1 MDVAREKRISAGGL
15 RWIHL
20 AAVAIGIAAALMVTH
35 AGSAISAVDTVAG
48 LFTIENSE
56 IASAGIP
63 ERDLER
69 QKPQKQAE
77 LLLARAV
84 SRDDRAADQI
94 QSHVANW
101 RGKIKWNTQLSDLT
115 TVALSSNS
123 DAVRSSAIEVQLAA
137 YGLPKSQSTANMLV
151 RQADSSD
158 HARKIWALW
167 SLGLLGNRGVDSDR
181 IVQVLTKH
189 LRGLEKGADEDARRW
204 AVEALALVGT
214 TPTITPL
221 LEAMRND
228 PSSLVRERAA
238 YSLAV
243 SGMLSHAQ
251 RLIAVPQ
258 LISYSADAALDA
270 QTRGWAFQAL
280 RDITQQH
287 LPNDPGAWRDW
298 YGTAVGSGQ

>member
-1 MDVAREKRISAGGL
+1 MDVAGEKRISTQRV
-15 RWIHL
+15 RWLHL
-20 AAVAIGIAAALMVTH
+20 AAIASGIAAALLVAH
-35 AGSAISAVDTVAG
+35 AGSAISAVGKLAG
-48 LFTIENSE
+48 LFTTEN
-56 IASAGIP
+56 AAVAPAGIP

-77 LLLARAV
+77 LLLTRAV

-94 QSHVANW
+94 QSHVADW
-101 RGKIKWNTQLSDLT
+101 RGKLKWNSQLSDLT
-115 TVALSSNS
+115 TVALSSN
-123 DAVRSSAIEVQLAA
+123 DEAVRSSAIEVQLAA
-137 YGLPKSQSTANMLV
+137 YGLPKNESTADMLV
-151 RQADSSD
+151 RQAESSD

-167 SLGLLGNRGVDSDR
+167 ALGLLGNRGVETDR

-189 LRGLEKGADEDARRW
+189 VRGLEKGADEDARRW

-214 TPTITPL
+214 TPTIAPL
-221 LEAMRND
+221 LEAMHND
-228 PSSLVRERAA
+228 PSALVRERAA
-238 YSLAV
+238 CSLAG

-258 LISYSADAALDA
+258 LINYSADAALDA
-270 QTRGWAFQAL
+270 QTRAWAFQAL

-298 YGTAVGSGQ
+298 YATAGNRE